1 MNSIVNLKT
10 VNTDSP
16 SGAIPVIVMGLNI
29 DDLDSADEFILEA
42 AEKFKLQR
50 MCSPPTTSAMLIT
63 VVTAMPIAQFVS
75 RWRQISSED
84 EILGFFMSQM
94 RRADVM
100 RGTTVGVALE
110 TASLVGSV
118 A

>member
-16 SGAIPVIVMGLNI
+16 GGAIPVIVMGLNI

-63 VVTAMPIAQFVS
+63 VVTAMPIARFVS
-75 RWRQISSED
+75 RWRRISSED

-94 RRADVM
+94 RKADVM

-110 TASLVGSV
+110 TASLIGSV
-118 A
+118 V